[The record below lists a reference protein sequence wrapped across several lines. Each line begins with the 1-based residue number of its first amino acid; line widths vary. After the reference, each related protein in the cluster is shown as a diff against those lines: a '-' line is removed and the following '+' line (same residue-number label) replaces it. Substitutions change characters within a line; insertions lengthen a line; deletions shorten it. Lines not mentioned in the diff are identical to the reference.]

1 MDSVVFAGGSSG
13 GFIAADF
20 TTIQTNPQYSKESG
34 IKPVIKSKNIK
45 ALVLES
51 PALDASRGHKTKRKF
66 NNRLYLWS
74 KYGCLFRY
82 ACCKWK

>member
-51 PALDASRGHKTKRKF
+51 PALDASRGHKTKK
-66 NNRLYLWS
+66 
-74 KYGCLFRY
+74 KI
-82 ACCKWK
+82 